1 MINWIIRILIFLLL
15 VVIVYLLYKSFAP
28 SQKDKSQSK
37 AKANLSNSK
46 SIADEILKLQNLKEE
61 GIITEDEFE
70 KMKKKLIG

>member
-1 MINWIIRILIFLLL
+1 MIFLLL

-28 SQKDKSQSK
+28 SQKDKSQSNEK
-37 AKANLSNSK
+37 TNFSSSK
-46 SIADEILKLQNLKEE
+46 SVADEILKLQNLKEE